1 MTVSDTPVND
11 LVRATEA
18 YAASVEAMNAA
29 LNLVK
34 ESEKRLAFV
43 KEEADDAVRTRDAAP
58 EKVRS
63 LAGEQS

>member
-1 MTVSDTPVND
+1 VSNTPASD

-18 YAASVEAMNAA
+18 YAASVEAMNVA

-34 ESEKRLAFV
+34 ELEKRLVFAR
-43 KEEADDAVRTRDAAP
+43 EEADDAVSTRDAAL

-63 LAGEQS
+63 LVGEQS